1 MLVRPM
7 IGSWEPPSIERVASR
22 ELRRLVVLPTVG
34 LAGDLHQD
42 LGRSAMV
49 VEICGSLSGD
59 EARDQFFADVRHQFA
74 AGDPVDFVA
83 DIAKETELERVL
95 IDELVVEEV
104 AGVADAFRYRIVL
117 REYTEP
123 PEPPSPGLGDLDLD
137 PGLDLGALADLGL
150 DMLDLPG
157 LLGTV
162 PDIGDL
168 LSPVTAAA
176 QDLKKTLGGAS
187 AAFTPLAN
195 LLGGGS

>member
-1 MLVRPM
+1 VLVRPM

-59 EARDQFFADVRHQFA
+59 EARDQFFADVRGQFA
-74 AGDPVDFVA
+74 AGEPVDFVA
-83 DIAKETELERVL
+83 DIIKETELERVL

-104 AGVADAFRYRIVL
+104 AGVPDAFRYRIVL

-123 PEPPSPGLGDLDLD
+123 PEPPAPAADFGLDLDADLDLD
-137 PGLDLGALADLGL
+137 ASLGLDL
-150 DMLDLPG
+150 LDLPAI
-157 LLGTV
+157 V
-162 PDIGDL
+162 VDIPKVGDL
-168 LSPVTAAA
+168 LAPLKPAASNLKSA
-176 QDLKKTLGGAS
+176 VQGAATIVDPLKKL
-187 AAFTPLAN
+187 LA
-195 LLGGGS
+195 GT

>member
-1 MLVRPM
+1 M

-22 ELRRLVVLPTVG
+22 EVRRLVALPTVG

-59 EARDQFFADVRHQFA
+59 EARDQFFADVRGQFA
-74 AGDPVDFVA
+74 AGEPVDFVA
-83 DIAKETELERVL
+83 DIIKETELEQVL

-104 AGVADAFRYRIVL
+104 AGVADSFRYRIVL

-123 PEPPSPGLGDLDLD
+123 PEPPSPGFDDLGVDLGLDVDLD
-137 PGLDLGALADLGL
+137 ALADLGL

-157 LLGTV
+157 LLATV

-168 LSPVTAAA
+168 LSPVTTAA
-176 QDLKKTLGGAS
+176 QDLHKTLGGAT
-187 AAFTPLAN
+187 AAFGPLAD